1 MAVIQSRFTNKVFL
15 KLFGLLLYINVL
27 VSCNYIDVIR
37 IYNSLKLLDIS
48 VKNKVL
54 FYFGDLYANKACH
67 FFFEIVSNP
76 AEGRELE
83 IL

>member
-15 KLFGLLLYINVL
+15 KLFGLLYINVL

-37 IYNSLKLLDIS
+37 IYNWLKLLDIF

>member
-1 MAVIQSRFTNKVFL
+1 MAVTQSSFTNKVFL
-15 KLFGLLLYINVL
+15 KLFGLLHINVL
-27 VSCNYIDVIR
+27 VSCNYIDVIL
-37 IYNSLKLLDIS
+37 INNWLKLLDIS
-48 VKNKVL
+48 VLNNVL

-67 FFFEIVSNP
+67 FFLEIVSNP